1 MRLPRLPTRARDWR
15 LMGRTARLVL
25 TIPTYAVVAVVAAVV
40 GLTLFVAT
48 QNLQPILDLVIGG
61 PLSLGGRV
69 TILLG
74 LYPFLGSIYGPITGS
89 LLLAL
94 AVLIGVDVAMVVYH
108 VREHG
113 LSAREG
119 SSGAVGLVLGTLG
132 AGCAAC
138 GTAILAGLLSLFGA
152 TGVLTLLPLEG
163 QEFSIVAI
171 AVVVLSIYWIA
182 DGMRGGEINGC
193 PIDL

>member
-1 MRLPRLPTRARDWR
+1 MKLPRIPTRARDWR

-25 TIPTYAVVAVVAAVV
+25 TIPTYAAVGLVAALV

-48 QNLQPILDLVIGG
+48 QNLQVLLDLVVGG
-61 PLSLGGRV
+61 PLPLADRV
-69 TILLG
+69 TVLLG
-74 LYPFLGSIYGPITGS
+74 LYPFLGTIYGPVTGV

-108 VREHG
+108 LREHG

-138 GTAILAGLLSLFGA
+138 GTAILAGLLSLVGA
-152 TGVLTLLPLEG
+152 TGLVTLLPLEG
-163 QEFSIVAI
+163 QEFSVLAIV
-171 AVVVLSIYWIA
+171 VVVLSIYWIA

-193 PIDL
+193 PIDV

>member
-1 MRLPRLPTRARDWR
+1 MALPRLPTRARDWR

-25 TIPTYAVVAVVAAVV
+25 TIPTYALVAVVGAAV

-74 LYPFLGSIYGPITGS
+74 LYPFLGSIYGPVTG
-89 LLLAL
+89 LLLLVL
-94 AVLIGVDVAMVVYH
+94 AALIGVDVAMVVYH

-138 GTAILAGLLSLFGA
+138 GTAILAGLLSLVGA

-163 QEFSIVAI
+163 QEFSVVAI
-171 AVVVLSIYWIA
+171 VVVVLSIYWIA

-193 PIDL
+193 PIDI